1 MALGDNTLQAA
12 RGNSQRGRN
21 PYMVQTE
28 LNMATALSDKG
39 SALAAG
45 DPIPVIAV
53 EKGTMILNAGIE
65 VIEATSAGT
74 STCDL
79 GVTGIDADA
88 FVDGFNSASGT
99 AAGTLSQ
106 NPAAYQPIMCVA
118 DDTIDLL
125 LATQSGAAMATGKFR
140 IWAVLMDCTD
150 MGSDMTANEV
160 ARDALA

>member
-1 MALGDNTLQAA
+1 MALGDNTKAAA

-21 PYMVQTE
+21 PYMVQAE

-39 SALAAG
+39 SALAAS
-45 DPIPVIAV
+45 DVIPIMDIK
-53 EKGTMILNAGIE
+53 KGTMILNAGIE
-65 VIEATSAGT
+65 VVTATSAGT

-79 GVTGIDADA
+79 GVTGIDPDA
-88 FVDGFNSASGT
+88 FVDGFDSSSGS

-118 DDTIDLL
+118 DDTLDLL
-125 LATQSGAAMATGKFR
+125 LATQSGTAMTTGKLR

-150 MGSDMTANEV
+150 MGDMAANEV
-160 ARDALA
+160 SRDNA

>member
-1 MALGDNTLQAA
+1 MALGDNTLASA
-12 RGNSQRGRN
+12 RGTSQRGRN

-39 SALAAG
+39 SALAAS
-45 DPIPVIAV
+45 DVIPVIAV
-53 EKGTMILNAGIE
+53 KKGTMILNAGIE
-65 VIEATSAGT
+65 VVTATSAGT

-79 GVTGIDADA
+79 GTGVDADA
-88 FVDGFNSASGT
+88 FVDGFDSSSGS

-118 DDTIDLL
+118 DDNIDLT
-125 LATQSGAAMATGKFR
+125 LATQSGTAMTTGKLR

-150 MGSDMTANEV
+150 MGDMAANEV
-160 ARDALA
+160 DRDALA

>member
-53 EKGTMILNAGIE
+53 EKGTMILNAGLE
-65 VIEATSAGT
+65 VVTATSAGT

-79 GVTGIDADA
+79 GTGVDADA

-106 NPAAYQPIMCVA
+106 NPAAFQPIMCVA
-118 DDTIDLL
+118 NDNIDLT
-125 LATQSGAAMATGKFR
+125 LATQSGTAMTTGKLR